1 MAFKAIVLCAT
12 ALFVQTVFSQ
22 CLGRIA
28 GPLAGRP
35 ALALDGLGYDA
46 WGYDGLTGWNAGRLG
61 CGAYGPAI
69 APAVDIAAASTLNAA
84 YGGGLPVATA
94 SPAAPTGLAVASE
107 NVYEGAVAVAGNLPF
122 LGTVA
127 MEGVF
132 PTAGAGAVSYGCGDG
147 AVAITAEG
155 PISGPA
161 AIAPAMAPLGLAAV
175 GSAAIAPAMA
185 PLGLAAA
192 APFGIASRGCG
203 CGGPYLY

>member
-1 MAFKAIVLCAT
+1 MAFKAIILCAS
-12 ALFVQTVFSQ
+12 ALFVQTAFSA

-28 GPLAGRP
+28 EPLVAPLAARSTW
-35 ALALDGLGYDA
+35 A
-46 WGYDGLTGWNAGRLG
+46 YDGLAYDGLAGWPAGRLG

-155 PISGPA
+155 PIAGPAAIAPAMAPYGLAAVGPA
-161 AIAPAMAPLGLAAV
+161 AIAPAMAPLGLAT
-175 GSAAIAPAMA
+175 
-185 PLGLAAA
+185 A
-192 APFGIASRGCG
+192 APFGIATRGCG
-203 CGGPYLY
+203 CGSPYLY

>member
-1 MAFKAIVLCAT
+1 MAFKAIVLCAS
-12 ALFVQTVFSQ
+12 ALFVQSAVSQ
-22 CLGRIA
+22 CLGRMA
-28 GPLAGRP
+28 APLATPLAGIP
-35 ALALDGLGYDA
+35 TMAYEGLAFDGLA
-46 WGYDGLTGWNAGRLG
+46 GWPAGRLG
-61 CGAYGPAI
+61 CGIYGPAI

-155 PISGPA
+155 PIAGPA
-161 AIAPAMAPLGLAAV
+161 AIAPAMGPLGLGAV
-175 GSAAIAPAMA
+175 GPAIA

-192 APFGIASRGCG
+192 TPLGYASRGCG
-203 CGGPYLY
+203 CGAPIVY

>member
-1 MAFKAIVLCAT
+1 MAFKAIILCAS
-12 ALFVQTVFSQ
+12 ALFVQAAVSQ

-28 GPLAGRP
+28 GPLAARP

-155 PISGPA
+155 PIAGPAAIAPAVAPLGLAPAA
-161 AIAPAMAPLGLAAV
+161 AIAPAMAPLGLAAT
-175 GSAAIAPAMA
+175 
-185 PLGLAAA
+185 
-192 APFGIASRGCG
+192 APFGVRGCG